1 MRPSIALPGSRTI
14 DACGAGVIGACVALA
29 YALGVHP
36 VMDARKVAEREQ
48 ARLEEAIARADQAEL
63 SVRTARRRVESLE
76 ARLAD
81 AVRLQPAGALNE
93 RLSRLSAMADGYR
106 LGIDRLS
113 PAAARSGATW
123 VEVPLSMGG
132 TGGFAD
138 CLAFL
143 SDLHESHPDVK
154 VSGFRISGG
163 AGPDGRALPVQFGMD
178 LVWYAEPAGL
188 AGVDAGR

>member
-1 MRPSIALPGSRTI
+1 MRPSIALPGSGTI
-14 DACGAGVIGACVALA
+14 DACGAGVIAACVALA

-48 ARLEEAIARADQAEL
+48 ARLGEAIARADQAEL
-63 SVRTARRRVESLE
+63 SVHTARRRVESLE
-76 ARLAD
+76 ARLAE

-106 LGIDRLS
+106 LGIDRLA

-154 VSGFRISGG
+154 VSGFRLSGG
-163 AGPDGRALPVQFGMD
+163 AGPDGRALPVQFGID